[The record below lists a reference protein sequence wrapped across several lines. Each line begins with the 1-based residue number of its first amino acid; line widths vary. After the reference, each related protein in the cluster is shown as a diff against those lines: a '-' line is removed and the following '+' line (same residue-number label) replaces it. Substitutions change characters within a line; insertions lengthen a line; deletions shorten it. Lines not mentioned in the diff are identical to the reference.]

1 MRNMDETG
9 SYMEQLLSLPVKTN
23 MKVALPTVSTLYSIS
38 TIMDLMTKENV
49 GCMVAAEGQHRSL
62 VV

>member
-1 MRNMDETG
+1 MGETG
-9 SYMEQLLSLPVKTN
+9 SYMEQLLSLPVETN

-49 GCMVAAEGQHRSL
+49 GCMVAPEGRHRSL